1 MGSSLRLIS
10 VFAAAVTLVSCSTT
24 RVLQDGEYRLQKN
37 TVEVT
42 NDRKFN
48 ARGIEPYIKQKPNST
63 FFGWNPFL
71 SLYNWSNGKD
81 KGWDKFVQKIGVA
94 PVVYD
99 PDLVESSIENIGN
112 HLEYLGYYHSGVRS
126 EIEVKKRRVKVKYLV
141 TLGDRIPI
149 SRIEYVIPEGEIR
162 DEFTKKEPYID
173 TKPKDE
179 PPVKYNMNA
188 EVSDCVLG
196 SGTIVNGRIEHSIVF
211 RRVFIGDRAVIKNS
225 ILMEGCYIGDDC
237 VIENAILDKNV
248 AVSAGRQVIG
258 TEDEPFVVKK
268 DQVI

>member
-1 MGSSLRLIS
+1 
-10 VFAAAVTLVSCSTT
+10 
-24 RVLQDGEYRLQKN
+24 
-37 TVEVT
+37 
-42 NDRKFN
+42 
-48 ARGIEPYIKQKPNST
+48 
-63 FFGWNPFL
+63 
-71 SLYNWSNGKD
+71 
-81 KGWDKFVQKIGVA
+81 
-94 PVVYD
+94 
-99 PDLVESSIENIGN
+99 
-112 HLEYLGYYHSGVRS
+112 
-126 EIEVKKRRVKVKYLV
+126 
-141 TLGDRIPI
+141 
-149 SRIEYVIPEGEIR
+149 
-162 DEFTKKEPYID
+162 
-173 TKPKDE
+173 
-179 PPVKYNMNA
+179 MNA